1 MKLLTEY
8 FIPTAVVLV
17 LAGIVNR
24 CRADNWPFV
33 RGNLFGSGVAES
45 TLPDTPELL
54 WKFSAGKDAGFDAT
68 PVVADGV
75 VYLGDNAGTFHAL
88 KLADGTEVWKKA
100 FADTGFGAG
109 AAVEAGKIYV
119 GDMNGV
125 IYCLAA
131 DDGKE
136 MWNQKL
142 EGEVY
147 AGPSLNGDDVLF
159 TCEAGALSCR
169 NKRDGGERWK
179 FHIEAPLR
187 CTPTI
192 AGGIAALAGCDS
204 RLYLIDVKD
213 GKQTDSVAIDAPT
226 GSTPAMQNG
235 RVFFGTEGGTFY
247 AIDIDSAN
255 GKKPAVAW
263 SYRDPQ
269 RNQPIRAAAAVN
281 EQLVVYGGQSKIIY
295 GRDPKSGE
303 EKWKRTTRAR
313 IESSPVI
320 AGIRVVAA
328 TSSGKIYLL
337 DTVTGDIKWEHDA
350 GGNFTAS
357 PAVVDGKILLA
368 NTDGTLYCFGSKQ
381 GNANG
386 LTTKDTKSTKDSK

>member
-1 MKLLTEY
+1 MKLRIKYLAFLT
-8 FIPTAVVLV
+8 VVAAAANFGVSL
-17 LAGIVNR
+17 
-24 CRADNWPFV
+24 RADDWPVV
-33 RGNLFGSGVAES
+33 RGDVVGSGVAR
-45 TLPDTPELL
+45 TILPETPELL
-54 WKFSAGKDAGFDAT
+54 WKYSAGNDAGFDAT
-68 PVVADGV
+68 PVVSNGV

-88 KLADGTEVWKKA
+88 KLADGTEVWKKT

-109 AAVEAGKIYV
+109 AAVEASRVYV
-119 GDMNGV
+119 GDMNGA

-131 DDGKE
+131 EDGKE
-136 MWNQKL
+136 IWNQKL

-159 TCEAGALSCR
+159 TCEAGTLTCR
-169 NKRDGGERWK
+169 NKQDGAERWK

-192 AGGIAALAGCDS
+192 AGGRVALAGCDS
-204 RLYLIDVKD
+204 KLYLIDVND
-213 GKQTDSVAIDAPT
+213 GKQTDSVDIDAPT
-226 GSTPAMQNG
+226 GATPAMQDN

-247 AIDIDSAN
+247 AIDIASTN
-255 GKKPAVAW
+255 EKKPAVAW
-263 SYRDPQ
+263 SHRDPQ
-269 RNQPIRAAAAVN
+269 RNQPIRAAAAVT
-281 EQLVVYGGQSKIIY
+281 EQVVVYGGQSKIIY
-295 GRDPKSGE
+295 ARDPKSGE

-320 AGIRVVAA
+320 AGNRVVAA
-328 TSSGKIYLL
+328 TAAGKIYLL
-337 DTVTGDIKWEHDA
+337 DAASGDVKWEHDA

-357 PAVVDGKILLA
+357 PAVVDNKILLA

-386 LTTKDTKSTKDSK
+386 LTTKDTKSTKEK